1 MGGAEPSGARE
12 GLDSVTRGT
21 LVMLFGTLGYVVENF
36 VSRVL
41 LARSISIHDWGN
53 FSLGLALAGLL
64 ASLGSLGLAQAV
76 ARNLPFASRDDER
89 RAIVHSSFAVVVP
102 SAIVVSG
109 AMLFLGIALTPTL
122 PELALTVEFF
132 AGAVA
137 MMILSGLI
145 AAVFQGYED
154 VRPNALFVQ
163 ILNPTL
169 FIVFLIAAEAPN
181 PFHLGYLE
189 ALLAYL
195 ASASVALVAIA
206 LYARRRLPRLL
217 PPGERAPGVSRRLF
231 LFAAPLFV
239 VGVLGVV
246 SQNGDTILLGVFLR
260 NSLGYYT
267 AALSLARLLM
277 VGLGS
282 LAYIFLPVTA
292 RFVRAGDHD
301 AVRITYATATKWMI
315 LTSLPLFLIFFFL
328 PSRSLGFVYGS
339 EYAIGSTTLKLL
351 VLAAFGSTLLGPSMA
366 TQVSYGQTRLL
377 MYNTIAAALADVVLS
392 WALIPP
398 FGTNGAAVAWG
409 VATSMAPALSA
420 VELAVLQNVHPF
432 RRNYLVPLLVTSVP
446 LAVLFVFVPLAVP
459 LWALPL
465 LVGGIAILYLMLVF
479 ATGSVDTGDRLLL
492 EVVEGFLRRRIP
504 FVRALARWRLGD
516 KVRDL

>member
-1 MGGAEPSGARE
+1 MGSEGATGARE

-21 LVMLFGTLGYVVENF
+21 LVMLLGTLGYVVENF

-41 LARSISIHDWGN
+41 LARSISVHDWGN

-76 ARNLPFASRDDER
+76 ARNLPFATRDDER
-89 RAIVHSSFAVVVP
+89 RAIVHSAFAVVVP
-102 SAIVVSG
+102 SAIVVSVG
-109 AMLFLGIALTPTL
+109 MLLLGIALNPSL
-122 PELALTVEFF
+122 PELAITVEFF

-137 MMILSGLI
+137 MMILSGLV
-145 AAVFQGYED
+145 ASVFQGYED

-169 FIVFLIAAEAPN
+169 FILFLLVAEAPD
-181 PFHLGYLE
+181 PFHLPYLA

-195 ASASVALVAIA
+195 TSSTFALAA
-206 LYARRRLPRLL
+206 LSLYGRWRLPKLL
-217 PPGERAPGVSRRLF
+217 PEGDRASGVSRKLF

-246 SQNGDTILLGVFLR
+246 AQNGDTILLGVFLR

-292 RFVRAGDHD
+292 RFVRTGNHE

-315 LTSLPLFLIFFFL
+315 LTSLPPFLIFFFL

-339 EYAIGSTTLKLL
+339 EYAVGSTTLKLL
-351 VLAAFGSTLLGPSMA
+351 VAAAFGATLLGPSTA

-377 MYNTIAAALADVVLS
+377 MYNSVVAAVADVVLS
-392 WALIPP
+392 ALLIPP
-398 FGTNGAAVAWG
+398 YGTAGAAVAWG
-409 VATSMAPALSA
+409 VATATAPLLSA
-420 VELAVLQNVHPF
+420 IELAVLQNVHPF
-432 RRNYLVPLLVTSVP
+432 RRHYLVPLLITSVP
-446 LAVLFVFVPLAVP
+446 LAVLFVFVPLSVP

-465 LVGGIAILYLMLVF
+465 LVLGIAGLFLVVVF

-492 EVVEGFLRRRIP
+492 EVVEGFIGRRVP
-504 FVRALARWRLGD
+504 LVRSLARWRLGD
-516 KVRDL
+516 RVRSL

>member
-1 MGGAEPSGARE
+1 MAGRASGARA

-21 LVMLFGTLGYVVENF
+21 LVMLLGTLGFVVENF

-41 LARSISIHDWGN
+41 LARSISVHDWGN

-102 SAIVVSG
+102 SAIIVSAG
-109 AMLFLGIALTPTL
+109 MFLLGVALNPSL
-122 PELALTVEFF
+122 PALALTVEFF
-132 AGAVA
+132 AAAVA

-169 FIVFLIAAEAPN
+169 FIVFLIAAEAPD
-181 PFHLGYLE
+181 PFHLGYLQ
-189 ALLAYL
+189 
-195 ASASVALVAIA
+195 ALVAYLGSAAVSLGAIG

-217 PPGERAPGVSRRLF
+217 PPGDRAPGVSRRLF

-292 RFVRAGDHD
+292 RFVRSGDHE

-339 EYAIGSTTLKLL
+339 DYSVGSTTLKLL
-351 VLAAFGSTLLGPSMA
+351 VTAAFASTLIGPSTA

-377 MYNTIAAALADVVLS
+377 MYNTIAAAFADVLLS
-392 WALIPP
+392 ALLIPP
-398 FGTNGAAVAWG
+398 FGTEGAAVAWG
-409 VATSMAPALSA
+409 VATTLAPALSA
-420 VELAVLQNVHPF
+420 VELAVLQDVHPF
-432 RRNYLVPLLVTSVP
+432 RAHYLVPLLVTSVP
-446 LAVLFVFVPLAVP
+446 LAVLFLFVPLAVP

-465 LVGGIAILYLMLVF
+465 LVGAIALLFLLVVF

-492 EVVEGFLRRRIP
+492 EVVEGFLGRRVP
-504 FVRALARWRLGD
+504 LVRSLARWRLGERI
-516 KVRDL
+516 KEL

>member
-1 MGGAEPSGARE
+1 MGGGEASGARD
-12 GLDSVTRGT
+12 GLSSVTRGT
-21 LVMLFGTLGYVVENF
+21 LVMLLGTLGYVVENF

-41 LARSISIHDWGN
+41 LARSISVHDWGN
-53 FSLGLALAGLL
+53 FSLGLALAGVL

-76 ARNLPFASRDDER
+76 ARNLPFAMRDDER
-89 RAIVHSSFAVVVP
+89 RAIVHSSFAVVLP
-102 SAIVVSG
+102 SAIVVSLVMLLLG
-109 AMLFLGIALTPTL
+109 AALNPSL
-122 PELALTVEFF
+122 PALALTLEFF

-137 MMILSGLI
+137 MMILSGLV
-145 AAVFQGYED
+145 ASVFQGYED

-169 FIVFLIAAEAPN
+169 FIVFLVAAEAPD
-181 PFHLGYLE
+181 PFHLP
-189 ALLAYL
+189 YL
-195 ASASVALVAIA
+195 AALVAYLVSSTISLA
-206 LYARRRLPRLL
+206 AISLYARYRLPTLL
-217 PPGERAPGVSRRLF
+217 PAGDRAPGVQRKLF

-246 SQNGDTILLGVFLR
+246 AQNGDTILLGVFLR

-292 RFVRAGDHD
+292 RFVRSGDHD
-301 AVRITYATATKWMI
+301 AVRITYSTATKWMI

-328 PSRSLGFVYGS
+328 PARSLGFVYGS
-339 EYAIGSTTLKLL
+339 TYSVGSTTLKLL
-351 VLAAFGSTLLGPSMA
+351 VAAAFASTLVGPSTA

-377 MYNTIAAALADVVLS
+377 MYNTIAAGAADLILSVV
-392 WALIPP
+392 LIPP
-398 FGTNGAAVAWG
+398 FGTDGAAVAWG
-409 VATSMAPALSA
+409 VATALVPALSA
-420 VELAVLQNVHPF
+420 LELAILQDVHPF
-432 RRNYLVPLLVTSVP
+432 HPHYVIPLLVTSVP
-446 LAVLFVFVPLAVP
+446 LAVAFVFVPLSVP

-465 LVGGIAILYLMLVF
+465 LVLGIALLFLMVVF

-492 EVVEGFLRRRIP
+492 EVVEGFIGRRVP
-504 FVRALARWRLGD
+504 LVRTVARWRMGPRIRQL
-516 KVRDL
+516 